1 MKQIVRNPEV
11 RQVASRHE
19 TYESNES
26 LEVSVQ
32 QQIRTLQ
39 EEVWDTLKLF
49 LTFAPYILTS
59 YLDLYSTKCYGSS
72 LSSLKSMSSHCRV
85 LWFH

>member
-39 EEVWDTLKLF
+39 EEV
-49 LTFAPYILTS
+49 
-59 YLDLYSTKCYGSS
+59 
-72 LSSLKSMSSHCRV
+72 
-85 LWFH
+85 

>member
-11 RQVASRHE
+11 RQVASRQD
-19 TYESNES
+19 TYDSSES

-39 EEVWDTLKLF
+39 EEVYSITISYFRTLYFDF
-49 LTFAPYILTS
+49 LLR
-59 YLDLYSTKCYGSS
+59 S
-72 LSSLKSMSSHCRV
+72 LLNKV
-85 LWFH
+85 LWLKPLKP